1 MMIYSSL
8 QVNETALLDK
18 SSMPLKALPI

>member
-8 QVNETALLDK
+8 QVNETAIVDEP
-18 SSMPLKALPI
+18 SMPLKALLI